1 MDVKRLGLFLCKLF
15 LNLSDI
21 QSDGSVIIV
30 HITGP
35 DFGRMTLKFSCW
47 GNSLGKDAEGPW
59 EIWRGLSIQGLPSWP
74 FLDTMKSTLPVMVA
88 ICVLTADPSLEITE
102 KKSYRSSAH
111 AKQVARR
118 GQRVGRTVGD
128 HHWTWRCT
136 MEVQFAQ
143 NCRYT

>member
-59 EIWRGLSIQGLPSWP
+59 MIA
-74 FLDTMKSTLPVMVA
+74 DT
-88 ICVLTADPSLEITE
+88 SL
-102 KKSYRSSAH
+102 
-111 AKQVARR
+111 
-118 GQRVGRTVGD
+118 
-128 HHWTWRCT
+128 
-136 MEVQFAQ
+136 
-143 NCRYT
+143 